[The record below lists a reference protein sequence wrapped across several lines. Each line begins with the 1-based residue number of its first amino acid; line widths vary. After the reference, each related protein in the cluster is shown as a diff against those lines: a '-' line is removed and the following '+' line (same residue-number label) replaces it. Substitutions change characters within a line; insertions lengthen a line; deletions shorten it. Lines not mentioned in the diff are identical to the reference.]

1 MKINKKITYSVIAI
15 AAIAISSTA
24 ISKMHHGA
32 MNNMPMMNHNAM
44 NNMPMMNHRQAT
56 QVNRAVLTESG
67 TDPFATMQEAIAALE
82 ANPNTNWE
90 RVNIEALRSHLVE
103 MQDMTINVEVVQHS
117 IKGGFRAIVTPTTDR
132 ATRSL
137 TKVLSA
143 HPTQM
148 KAETG
153 WDMQVKNNNGV
164 FTLTVTTERAEDV
177 AKIRGLGYI
186 GIMAYGNHH
195 QPHHWA
201 MASGNNPHAM
211 HNMKR

>member
-1 MKINKKITYSVIAI
+1 MKFNKKITYSVIAV

-32 MNNMPMMNHNAM
+32 MNHSAMMNHGS
-44 NNMPMMNHRQAT
+44 MNHNQLTAQTNTAT
-56 QVNRAVLTESG
+56 LVESG
-67 TDPFATMQEAIAALE
+67 TDPFAVIQEAITALE

-90 RVNIEALRSHLVE
+90 KVNIEALRSHLVE
-103 MQDMTINVEVVQHS
+103 MQDMTLNIDVVQS
-117 IKGGFRAIVTPTTDR
+117 QVNKGFKAIVTPTTDR
-132 ATRSL
+132 AAKSL

-143 HPTQM
+143 HPMQM

-153 WDMQVKNNNGV
+153 WDMQVQNNDGV
-164 FTLTVTTERAEDV
+164 FTLTVTTDNAKDV

-186 GIMAYGNHH
+186 GVMAYGNHH

-201 MASGNNPHAM
+201 IASGDNPHAG
-211 HNMKR
+211 HNMKH